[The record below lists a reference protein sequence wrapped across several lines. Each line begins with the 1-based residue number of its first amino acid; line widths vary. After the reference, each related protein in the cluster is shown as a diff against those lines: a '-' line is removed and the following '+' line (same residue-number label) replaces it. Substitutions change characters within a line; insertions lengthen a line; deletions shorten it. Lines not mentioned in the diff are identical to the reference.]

1 MTRSLSLTM
10 RPYSVEPRTKKYFEG
25 YGFLS
30 FARKYKRQLL
40 DTGLNS
46 LKTTSKKVVDKSG
59 KNLGNRM
66 AEAAMND
73 DKLVKEELV
82 EEKIIPPEEILNK
95 LKQVLL

>member
-1 MTRSLSLTM
+1 M
-10 RPYSVEPRTKKYFEG
+10 G
-25 YGFLS
+25 
-30 FARKYKRQLL
+30 
-40 DTGLNS
+40 TGLNS
-46 LKTTSKKVVDKSG
+46 LQTTSKKVVDKSG